1 MSVLRTA
8 LVTPLSGPLG
18 GYGRA
23 GAAALAL
30 WAETAAGLPAPF
42 NRVDLSVHDAHP
54 DPAVAMAGAAADH
67 PDVVFGPY
75 GSSPAVAAIG
85 ATDRAVWNHGA
96 ATSKLCRPRYAN
108 AVNLPAPAATYFD
121 GALRA
126 VRAADP
132 EAATVVLLRGATG
145 FAADVGAGALATAG
159 ACGFSAVERVFE
171 PGRAAEVAEA
181 APAADV
187 LLVVGGFDDEVAAA
201 RVLLGRPWAA
211 AAFVGAGVEEVLASL
226 GDGREGLLGPAQWLA
241 SAAPRPDT
249 GPDAAWFAGAF
260 RRATGGEP
268 SYPAAQ
274 AFAAGT
280 LCARCLR
287 ETGGPADEEL
297 LAVAGRLD
305 LTTFYGRF
313 RLDPA
318 TGLQDG
324 HEVLTVQWQKGVRRV
339 VWPPDRAGRPLI
351 HPRG

>member
-1 MSVLRTA
+1 
-8 LVTPLSGPLG
+8 
-18 GYGRA
+18 
-23 GAAALAL
+23 
-30 WAETAAGLPAPF
+30 
-42 NRVDLSVHDAHP
+42 DAHP
-54 DPAVAMAGAAADH
+54 DPAAAMAGAAADH
-67 PDVVFGPY
+67 PDVLFGPY

-85 ATDRAVWNHGA
+85 ATDRAVWNHGG

-187 LLVVGGFDDEVAAA
+187 LLV
-201 RVLLGRPWAA
+201 
-211 AAFVGAGVEEVLASL
+211 
-226 GDGREGLLGPAQWLA
+226 
-241 SAAPRPDT
+241 
-249 GPDAAWFAGAF
+249 
-260 RRATGGEP
+260 
-268 SYPAAQ
+268 
-274 AFAAGT
+274 
-280 LCARCLR
+280 
-287 ETGGPADEEL
+287 
-297 LAVAGRLD
+297 AGRLD

-313 RLDPA
+313 RLDPV

-339 VWPPDRAGRPLI
+339 VWPPDRAERPLI
-351 HPRG
+351 HHGG